1 MRNHRSRRSSWSWT
15 WRHPR
20 VTSKGI
26 ADKRKTAPLRPLLF
40 ATALGLVLGAA
51 PAAAHHIPGATYTPT
66 DETVAVYGAA
76 FSPSITVSRNGG
88 SATVN
93 FPPGPAENP
102 YPTAQGPFAVTTL
115 TASSS
120 KPWDRHHRAGTDG
133 CVTVPDPYRPGYV
146 WGGYATSVQF
156 IGLNKAVIDY
166 VGSEKFPT
174 ECYVGEL
181 GGPGW
186 TNTFTLTT
194 SASPQGSEECR
205 WARRAVRK
213 AKKQV
218 KQAESPQAERK
229 AKKRLKKFKSHLC

>member
-1 MRNHRSRRSSWSWT
+1 MRKNRSQCCSWSWT
-15 WRHPR
+15 RSHR
-20 VTSKGI
+20 LV
-26 ADKRKTAPLRPLLF
+26 LL
-40 ATALGLVLGAA
+40 ATAVGSVLGAA

-76 FSPSITVSRNGG
+76 FSPNVTVAPNGA

-93 FPPGPAENP
+93 FPPTPPENP
-102 YPTAQGPFAVTTL
+102 YPAVQGPFSVRTL
-115 TASSS
+115 QDSTS
-120 KPWDRHHRAGTDG
+120 KPWDRHHLASTDG
-133 CVTVPDPYRPGYV
+133 CITVPDPYRPGYV
-146 WGGYATSVQF
+146 WGGYATSVEF

-186 TNTFTLTT
+186 TATFTLTT

-205 WARRAVRK
+205 WAKGAVRK